1 MSVSSSLISSL
12 SELSS
17 LESSVL
23 VVLKLLEESFSSV
36 WSESFS
42 VDDPSSSFVP
52 SVTLSSST
60 VKFVMELVFSISLSV
75 HALSG
80 GAMVTLVSEEF
91 FSSCFYSCIE
101 HPFQFRQFVFLC
113 SFN

>member
-1 MSVSSSLISSL
+1 MSVSSSL

-23 VVLKLLEESFSSV
+23 VVFKLLEEFLSSV

-52 SVTLSSST
+52 YVTLSSST
-60 VKFVMELVFSISLSV
+60 VKFAVEFVFTISLSV

-91 FSSCFYSCIE
+91 FFPVS
-101 HPFQFRQFVFLC
+101 
-113 SFN
+113 